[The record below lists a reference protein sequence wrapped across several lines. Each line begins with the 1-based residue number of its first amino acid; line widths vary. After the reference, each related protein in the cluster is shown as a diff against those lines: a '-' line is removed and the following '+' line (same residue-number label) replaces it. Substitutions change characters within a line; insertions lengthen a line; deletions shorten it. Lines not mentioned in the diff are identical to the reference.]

1 MEILRLKNRP
11 GRRRDSFRCFFDG
24 TIEFNRGVVVHR
36 FARETFR
43 ERLTASN
50 SIGSSV
56 ASSMIE
62 EERRGFISLDVPFDD
77 GTVASEL
84 ISLPFVKF
92 LFLSRTRFDSTDRDE
107 KRDGILF
114 LEADRSSFSIQPIQ
128 LSRIN
133 KEMTGRNYLLPGFEG
148 NK

>member
-36 FARETFR
+36 FAFARETFR

-77 GTVASEL
+77 GTLASEL

-92 LFLSRTRFDSTDRDE
+92 LSLSNTDRDE

>member
-36 FARETFR
+36 FAFARETFR

-77 GTVASEL
+77 GTLASEL
-84 ISLPFVKF
+84 IPLPFVKF
-92 LFLSRTRFDSTDRDE
+92 LSLSNTVRFYGSGR
-107 KRDGILF
+107 K
-114 LEADRSSFSIQPIQ
+114 
-128 LSRIN
+128 
-133 KEMTGRNYLLPGFEG
+133 TGRNPLFGSGSIQFLDPTDSTES